1 MKKRTALLLLLALCL
16 TVTAAWAEIAPA
28 DTVSFYG
35 ELKGDTYENRFF
47 GIGCSLEGWNY
58 YTVEQMTDN
67 DQQVRE
73 ILEGKDIRPTEAEQV
88 ITVLDAALPSG
99 IPNVNVQVQNCER
112 DLATYQAWGVRK
124 VLEYLKDTFIG
135 IFEEDFTD
143 VQVEVGDVRIGEE
156 DIACLH
162 CRYDADGVRYY
173 FKQAWLLRGNY
184 MVRISSTALT
194 EEEAAEV
201 FSHFYSLQ

>member
-16 TVTAAWAEIAPA
+16 TVTATLAETA

-35 ELKGDTYENRFF
+35 ELKGDTYENHYF
-47 GIGCSLEGWNY
+47 GIGCRLEGWNY
-58 YTVEQMTDN
+58 YTRAQMADN
-67 DQQVRE
+67 DQQVME
-73 ILEGKDIRPTEAEQV
+73 MLEEKELKPTETEQV

-99 IPNVNVQVQNCER
+99 IPNVNIQVQNCER
-112 DLATYQAWGVRK
+112 DLETYQAWGVRR

-135 IFEEDFTD
+135 IFEEDFTG

-173 FKQAWLLRGNY
+173 FKQAWLLRGSY

-194 EEEAAEV
+194 EEEAAKV
-201 FSHFYSLQ
+201 FSSFCLLQ

>member
-16 TVTAAWAEIAPA
+16 TVTATLAETA

-35 ELKGDTYENRFF
+35 EVKGDTYENRFF
-47 GIGCSLEGWNY
+47 GIGCTLEGWNY
-58 YTVEQMTDN
+58 YTTAQMADN

-73 ILEGKDIRPTEAEQV
+73 MLEEKELKPTETGQV

-112 DLATYQAWGVRK
+112 DLETYQAWGVRR

-162 CRYDADGVRYY
+162 CRYDADGTRFY

-194 EEEAAEV
+194 EEEAAKV
-201 FSHFYSLQ
+201 FSSFWLLQ